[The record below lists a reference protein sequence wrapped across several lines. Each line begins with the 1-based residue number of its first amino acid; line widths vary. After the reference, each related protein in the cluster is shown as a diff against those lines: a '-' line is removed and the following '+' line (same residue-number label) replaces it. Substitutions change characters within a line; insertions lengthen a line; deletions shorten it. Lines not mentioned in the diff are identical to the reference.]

1 MDWRERLR
9 SRWLALAAIAV
20 VMIVLSPR
28 PLPAPPLE
36 SLERARV
43 ALQYGQISA
52 ALDHLDAAMTFEPA
66 LDPLRTEAARL
77 ALEGGEPARALEI
90 LGEARFSLEDS
101 KSAACIQTAA
111 EVMLEPASQTYERL
125 SDWLDACPDGIDRA
139 AIVAIDLFESTDP
152 SRSLPYLRALMAHNV
167 AQPQILEAYA
177 LMLAAFEPWEAEPVL
192 AGALVRGGNHLSLV
206 QDLLTGLQDLGPET
220 PRTVLWMQ
228 AGLILA
234 RHHEWPLARQAF
246 ERAAAEDPKNAL
258 ATAYL
263 GLSIDQLGG
272 DGLPYLERAAASA
285 PSDATV
291 QLLLA
296 MHWQGRGDPGNAQE
310 ALERA
315 ARLAPYDPA
324 VAAQLGSVYAEL
336 GDLPAA
342 AAAYRLAA
350 ELAPEEPRFWR
361 LLAEFSLMHHYDLE
375 SIGKPAARNALAL
388 DPRDG
393 RSWAALGQI
402 HLLQE
407 QMLLAQRCLYQAIVL
422 DPLDAEIQLRYGML
436 QQVLGEL
443 RAARAA
449 FELASRLDPQGKEG
463 ALAGRLLET
472 LFP

>member
-9 SRWLALAAIAV
+9 SRWLALVAIAV
-20 VMIVLSPR
+20 AMIVLSPR
-28 PLPAPPLE
+28 PLPATPLE
-36 SLERARV
+36 TLESARV
-43 ALQYGQISA
+43 ALQHGQIST
-52 ALDHLDAAMTFEPA
+52 ALDHLDEAVAFEPA
-66 LDPLRTEAARL
+66 LGPLRTEAARL

-90 LGEARFSLEDS
+90 LGEVRFSLEDS
-101 KSAACIQTAA
+101 KPAACIQTAA
-111 EVMLEPASQTYERL
+111 EVMLAPTSQSYERL
-125 SDWLDACPDGIDRA
+125 SDWLDACPDSVGWA
-139 AIVAIDLFESTDP
+139 TTVAIDLFYSTDP

-192 AGALVRGGNHLSLV
+192 AGALERGGNHLPLV
-206 QDLLTGLQDLGPET
+206 QDLLAGLQDLGSET
-220 PRTVLWMQ
+220 PRAVLWMQ

-234 RHHEWPLARQAF
+234 RHDEWPLARQAF
-246 ERAAAEDPKNAL
+246 ERAATEDSKNAL

-296 MHWQGRGDPGNAQE
+296 MHWQGRGIPGNAQE

-350 ELAPEEPRFWR
+350 ELAPDEPRFWR
-361 LLAEFSLMHHYDLE
+361 LLAEFSLSYHYDLE
-375 SIGKPAARNALAL
+375 SLGKAAARNALAL
-388 DPRDG
+388 DPREA

-407 QMLLAQRCLYQAIVL
+407 QMILAQRCLHQAILL

-436 QQVLGEL
+436 QQALGEL
-443 RAARAA
+443 QAARAA
-449 FELASRLDPQGKEG
+449 LELASRLDPQGMKG
-463 ALAGRLLET
+463 TLAGRLLDA